1 MSRTVRTW
9 LLAGCC
15 AIALLEARRAGESL
29 SAGLSGP
36 YAAETPANDLRAEL
50 EAPAPVSSAAP
61 ILLFGPAHAPIAGWL
76 GRGRR

>member
-15 AIALLEARRAGESL
+15 VIALLEARRASESL
-29 SAGLSGP
+29 RLGLSGP
-36 YAAETPANDLRAEL
+36 YAAETPDAELRAGL
-50 EAPAPVSSAAP
+50 QAPAPPTDLAP
-61 ILLFGPAHAPIAGWL
+61 ILLLGPAHAPIAGWL